1 MRDMVCLI
9 PMTEDVFKA
18 YVERGTISYAEE
30 NVKAGYWLAAEALGK
45 SRQAYEKLLP
55 EGIAT
60 EGHYLYSIEEVEHGR
75 EVGILWLAVR
85 RGTARPSGFVYDLCI
100 DERFRR
106 RGYATQAMRVLEGKA
121 RELGLEAIAL
131 HVFTHNPAAVGLYKN
146 LGYDVRSINMV
157 KELSLGGEG

>member
-1 MRDMVCLI
+1 MRDVVCLI
-9 PMTEDVFKA
+9 PMTEDGFNA
-18 YVERGTISYAEE
+18 YIERGTINYAEE
-30 NVKAGYWLAAEALGK
+30 NARAGYWPTAEALGK
-45 SRQAYEKLLP
+45 SHQAYEKLLP
-55 EGIAT
+55 EGMAT
-60 EGHYLYSIEEVEHGR
+60 EGHYFYSIEEVKHGR
-75 EVGILWLAVR
+75 KVGILWLAVR
-85 RGTARPSGFVYDLCI
+85 RGTARPSGFVYDLSI

-146 LGYDVRSINMV
+146 LGYDVKSINMV